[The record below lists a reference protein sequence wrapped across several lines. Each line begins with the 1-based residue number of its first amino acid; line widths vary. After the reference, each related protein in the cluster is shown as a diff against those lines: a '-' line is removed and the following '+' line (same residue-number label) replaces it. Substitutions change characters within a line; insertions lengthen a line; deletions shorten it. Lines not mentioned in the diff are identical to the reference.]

1 MEEAA
6 NELIHMLLEF
16 DNNQKEEG
24 EKNEVESSTELEGMF
39 KPIVVGMDLLEANIQ
54 FFKQAM
60 YVVLVPF
67 QVTVR
72 FSWRVT

>member
-24 EKNEVESSTELEGMF
+24 EKKEDVKGAEREGMLT
-39 KPIVVGMDLLEANIQ
+39 PIVTG
-54 FFKQAM
+54 FH
-60 YVVLVPF
+60 
-67 QVTVR
+67 
-72 FSWRVT
+72 

>member
-24 EKNEVESSTELEGMF
+24 EKKEEVEGTECEGMLN
-39 KPIVVGMDLLEANIQ
+39 PIIG
-54 FFKQAM
+54 FH
-60 YVVLVPF
+60 
-67 QVTVR
+67 
-72 FSWRVT
+72 